1 METSVNTVL
10 VTGGA
15 GFIGSHL
22 CEHLLR
28 SGRRVVVVDNLDDFY
43 DPQLKRA
50 NLEAIKSAGDYEF
63 HAVDIRDAG
72 PLEQVFQRARPD
84 VVIHLAARAGVR
96 PSLLY
101 PALYTSVNVDGT
113 LCLLELS
120 RKYQVQK
127 FIFASSSS
135 VYGQFNRLPFS
146 EDDPTSKPLSVYAAT
161 KMAGE
166 GLAFTYA
173 HLYQL
178 PIICLRLFTVFGP
191 RQRPDLAIRKF
202 AELIQEGKELPVFG
216 DGSMSRDYTYI
227 TDAVSAIELALECRH
242 PFEVFNIGNSRP
254 IRLDYMI
261 ETLESALGKKAKR
274 VFLPI
279 PAGDMPVTFAS
290 LEKSRRL
297 LGYSPKVSFEEGM
310 RLFVEWFRGWGGAV
324 GSRQ

>member
-1 METSVNTVL
+1 MATSVNTAL

-22 CEHLLR
+22 CGHLLR
-28 SGRRVVVVDNLDDFY
+28 SGKRVVVVDNLDDFY

-63 HAVDIRDAG
+63 HAVDIRDAS

-161 KMAGE
+161 KVAGE

-202 AELIQEGKELPVFG
+202 AELIQEEKELPVFG
-216 DGSMSRDYTYI
+216 DGSMSRDYTYV
-227 TDAVSAIELALECRH
+227 TDAVSAIELALECSY
-242 PFEVFNIGNSRP
+242 PFEVFNVGNSRP

-261 ETLESALGKKAKR
+261 DTLENALGKKAKR
-274 VFLPI
+274 VFLPV
-279 PAGDMPVTFAS
+279 PPGDMPVTFAS
-290 LEKSRRL
+290 LDKSRRL
-297 LGYSPKVSFEEGM
+297 LSYSPKVSFEDGI
-310 RLFVEWFRGWGGAV
+310 RLFVEWFRG
-324 GSRQ
+324 